1 MNFRKNKKPDETKT
15 DQTQKSA
22 ALIRFEEAMKV
33 RYNIT
38 QIQNQ
43 NVADLFQ
50 AALSEQFRAKKEYH
64 RKRRASIM

>member
-1 MNFRKNKKPDETKT
+1 MNFRKNKKPDEKKT
-15 DQTQKSA
+15 EQTQKSA
-22 ALIRFEEAMKV
+22 ALLRFEEAMKV

-50 AALSEQFRAKKEYH
+50 AALSEQFRAKKEYP